1 MLSPNLWMSE
11 GRRPS
16 HIRLGMVRLWASNDM
31 DCGNT
36 RAHTNTNT
44 AAHIHREE
52 TALCVQF
59 IVKKNNMSAE
69 TQLYFKR
76 FHTTISEDVM
86 IRHRSKILQ

>member
-59 IVKKNNMSAE
+59 IVKKKPC
-69 TQLYFKR
+69 QQ
-76 FHTTISEDVM
+76 
-86 IRHRSKILQ
+86 RHNFILKGFTPRLARM